1 MGKWTNLMPN
11 LSIIWVN
18 QKETTIKSW
27 PGQWVDNWIGYKK
40 DRLEKEEKYSN
51 NVLVKKADLLTTWP

>member
-18 QKETTIKSW
+18 QKETTIKSL

-40 DRLEKEEKYSN
+40 ERLEKEDKYSN
-51 NVLVKKADLLTTWP
+51 NVLVKKADLLTIWP